1 MTDRGRLHTVDEED
15 TAASVIALAR
25 VTGHSRFP
33 LIGQDVDDVRGIVHL
48 RRAVAVP
55 YERRHEVSA
64 ASSSL
69 VTPAPRV
76 PETMPLA
83 SLLLELRA
91 QGSQM
96 AVVVDEYGGTAGVV
110 TLEDAIEEIVGDVAD
125 EHDRRRASAHATHT
139 GDWIVPGWMRP
150 DELATRAR
158 IHLPDDGPYET
169 LAGLVMTRLG
179 RIPQVGDEV
188 SVAQVVLRV
197 EAMEGRRVTR
207 LRIVP
212 TAPPDD
218 AESAPGH
225 TGAPGTTG
233 RRGQ

>member
-1 MTDRGRLHTVDEED
+1 
-15 TAASVIALAR
+15 
-25 VTGHSRFP
+25 
-33 LIGQDVDDVRGIVHL
+33 
-48 RRAVAVP
+48 
-55 YERRHEVSA
+55 
-64 ASSSL
+64 
-69 VTPAPRV
+69 
-76 PETMPLA
+76 
-83 SLLLELRA
+83 
-91 QGSQM
+91 
-96 AVVVDEYGGTAGVV
+96 
-110 TLEDAIEEIVGDVAD
+110 
-125 EHDRRRASAHATHT
+125 
-139 GDWIVPGWMRP
+139 MRP

-212 TAPPDD
+212 IAPPDD

-225 TGAPGTTG
+225 ADAPGTTG